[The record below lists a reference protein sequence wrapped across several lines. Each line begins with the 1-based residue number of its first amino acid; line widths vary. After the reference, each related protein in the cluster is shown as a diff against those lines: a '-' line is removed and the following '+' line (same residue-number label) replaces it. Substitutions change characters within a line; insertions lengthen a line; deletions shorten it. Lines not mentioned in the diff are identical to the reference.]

1 MENHKKELYQYME
14 LLEYNIIA
22 FGNYNFIKR
31 KEIIKKLKKLTILS
45 IKSGL
50 DIDKI
55 LKEIGIFKKEEEKEK
70 DLKKENEK
78 ENNEIDDICNS
89 LYKNDLKDKI
99 YAFLQHN
106 KSKIFENEKNQNQEE
121 QKTINKQFL
130 SKKRSKKI

>member
-1 MENHKKELYQYME
+1 M
-14 LLEYNIIA
+14 
-22 FGNYNFIKR
+22 
-31 KEIIKKLKKLTILS
+31 
-45 IKSGL
+45 
-50 DIDKI
+50 
-55 LKEIGIFKKEEEKEK
+55 
-70 DLKKENEK
+70 KKENEK

>member
-106 KSKIFENEKNQNQEE
+106 KSLKM
-121 QKTINKQFL
+121 
-130 SKKRSKKI
+130 KKIKIKKNKKQ